1 MKRSSFEQFAIVS
14 SDSAS
19 LFTEQLNAEIMRL
32 KDNNPVVQFSESTSP
47 FYARIKYVIDT
58 EAPET
63 IAEASAVEGVSFV
76 CLQCP
81 YFQPALR
88 DDGEIDKRVKWG
100 GCEHTELG
108 RTLKTAPACEK
119 LYELIKEGDVKLCFM
134 D

>member
-1 MKRSSFEQFAIVS
+1 MKRSSFEQFAIVA

-19 LFTEQLNAEIMRL
+19 LFTEQLNAEILRL

-47 FYARIKYVIDT
+47 FYARIRYVVDT
-58 EAPET
+58 ETPET

-88 DDGEIDKRVKWG
+88 EDGEIDKRVKWG

>member
-1 MKRSSFEQFAIVS
+1 MKRSNFEQFAIVS

-58 EAPET
+58 EAPGT

-88 DDGEIDKRVKWG
+88 EDGEIDKRVKWG

>member
-1 MKRSSFEQFAIVS
+1 MKRSSFEQFAIVA

-19 LFTEQLNAEIMRL
+19 LFTEQLNAEILRL
-32 KDNNPVVQFSESTSP
+32 KDHNPVVQFSESTSP
-47 FYARIKYVIDT
+47 FYARIRYIVDT
-58 EAPET
+58 DTPET

-81 YFQPALR
+81 YFQPVLR
-88 DDGEIDKRVKWG
+88 EDGEIDKRVKWG

-108 RTLKTAPACEK
+108 RTLKTAPACER
-119 LYELIKEGDVKLCFM
+119 LYELIKEGDVKVCFM

>member
-1 MKRSSFEQFAIVS
+1 MKRSNFEQFAIVS

-88 DDGEIDKRVKWG
+88 EDGEIDKRVKWG

>member
-88 DDGEIDKRVKWG
+88 EDGEIDKRVKWG